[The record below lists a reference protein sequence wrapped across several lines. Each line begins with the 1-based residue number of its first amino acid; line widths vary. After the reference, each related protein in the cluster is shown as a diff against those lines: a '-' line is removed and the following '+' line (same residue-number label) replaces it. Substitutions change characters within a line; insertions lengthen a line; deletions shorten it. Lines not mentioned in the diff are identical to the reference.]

1 MASIKKI
8 QGAKGASYKI
18 TVTTGRNS
26 NGKQI
31 RHYKTWTPDR
41 PMTAKQAEKE
51 ARQIAAQFERE
62 IESGFVADD
71 KQTFEQYALYVLDVK
86 KQEGAS
92 LGTINLYERIL
103 KTRVFPEIGFL
114 RLRDIKP
121 QQLTALY
128 RDLGKPGKT
137 RRGMYAAPKPAFYKL
152 VKEHPLNKKQLAA
165 EIGVKYDAFWKLTKR
180 EGKRTT
186 FQIAEQI
193 CEYFKQPFSKLFSA
207 EGGDITL
214 SAGYIRDIHRTI
226 STIFAQAE
234 KEMILQYNPA
244 KRATIPADT
253 DPEPKYFQPQEIRQI
268 LDALETEPIMWR
280 TLVNLMIVT
289 GCRRGEIAG
298 LRWEK
303 VDFESGQILI
313 DCSLKVDEKTGEL
326 YEGTTKTRNKRYI
339 NIPAETVSML
349 KKYRMWQTEER
360 LRLGD
365 QWVDSGYIFT
375 YKNGEKMNPT
385 NIYTWV
391 SRFSKRRNLPHINPH
406 AFRHTAASI
415 LISEGVDI
423 VTVSK
428 LLGHS
433 KPSTTADVYAHAVE
447 DTQKK
452 ATECLTD
459 ILLRKERA

>member
-18 TVTTGRNS
+18 TVTTGRDS
-26 NGKQI
+26 TGKQI

-51 ARQIAAQFERE
+51 ARQIAAEFERQ
-62 IESGFVADD
+62 IEVGFSADD

-86 KQEGAS
+86 KQEGVS
-92 LGTINLYERIL
+92 LGTINLYERML
-103 KTRVFPEIGFL
+103 RTRVFPEIGFM

-121 QQLTALY
+121 QRLTALY

-137 RRGMYAAPKPAFYKL
+137 RRGMYAAPKPAFFAK
-152 VKEHPLNKKQLAA
+152 VKESPLNKKQLAG
-165 EIGVKYDAFWKLTKR
+165 EMGVNYDTFWKLTKK
-180 EGKRTT
+180 EGKRIT
-186 FQIAEQI
+186 FDIAEQI
-193 CEYFKQPFSKLFSA
+193 CKYFNEPFSKLFSS

-214 SAGYIRDIHRTI
+214 SASYIRDIHRTI
-226 STIFAQAE
+226 STIFTQAE

-253 DPEPKYFQPQEIRQI
+253 DTEPKYFQPQEIRKI

-280 TLVNLMIVT
+280 ALVNLMIVT

-303 VDFESGQILI
+303 IDFASGQILV
-313 DCSLKVDEKTGEL
+313 DCSLKVNEKTKEV
-326 YEGTTKTRNKRYI
+326 YEGTTKTKNKRYI

-349 KKYRMWQTEER
+349 KKYRVWQIEER
-360 LRLGD
+360 LKMGED
-365 QWVDSGYIFT
+365 WVDSGYVFT
-375 YKNGEKMNPT
+375 YRNGEKMNPQ

-391 SRFSKRRNLPHINPH
+391 SRFSKRHGLPHINPH

-415 LISEGVDI
+415 LISEGTDI

-433 KPSTTADVYAHAVE
+433 NPTTTATVYAHAVE
-447 DTQKK
+447 DAQKR

-459 ILLRKERA
+459 ILLRKEHA